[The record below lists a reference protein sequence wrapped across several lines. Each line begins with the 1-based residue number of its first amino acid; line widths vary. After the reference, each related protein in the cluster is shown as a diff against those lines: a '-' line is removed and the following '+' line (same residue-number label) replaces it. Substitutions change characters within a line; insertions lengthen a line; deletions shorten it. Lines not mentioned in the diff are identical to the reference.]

1 MKNVQYIIIDSQYVT
16 GTNNVFS
23 VTFGNKSNVFIQE
36 MRDVIGIKVVD
47 FYATNVGASTNQ
59 YIDVL
64 GLDVPTSGQILNERS
79 AQLLLRVPLE
89 RNISGSNNLVIYD
102 KQWVPFQQKTCY
114 FNPITIKQ
122 LRFKIN
128 ALTSDGSYVPLQAGI
143 GFTMTIEITTLDRDQ
158 PPEDTN
164 LLVVEQLKK
173 LSKRMDRL
181 NVSITNIPVVQPDK
195 DGKIPI
201 KYLFFTLVGILVIA
215 FMLSWMMRS
224 SSKASV
230 PVPGAPQVQGLGQVP
245 RPPPVMLPAGGPLRP
260 PGALPQGLL

>member
-23 VTFGNKSNVFIQE
+23 VTFGNQSNVFIQE

-47 FYATNVGASTNQ
+47 FYVTNVGASTNQ
-59 YIDVL
+59 YIDIL
-64 GLDVPTSGQILNERS
+64 GLDIPTAGQILNERS

-102 KQWVPFQQKTCY
+102 KQWIPFQQKTCY

-122 LRFKIN
+122 LRFQMN
-128 ALTSDGSYVPLQAGI
+128 ALTSSGSYVPLQAGI
-143 GFTMTIEITTLDRDQ
+143 GFTMTLEITTLDREQ

-164 LLVVEQLKK
+164 ILVVEQLKK

-181 NVSITNIPVVQPDK
+181 NVSITSIPVVQPDK

-201 KYLFFTLVGILVIA
+201 KYLFFILGGVLVIA
-215 FMLSWMMRS
+215 FILAWLMRS

-230 PVPGAPQVQGLGQVP
+230 PVPGAPQA
-245 RPPPVMLPAGGPLRP
+245 RPPVMLPAGGPLRP